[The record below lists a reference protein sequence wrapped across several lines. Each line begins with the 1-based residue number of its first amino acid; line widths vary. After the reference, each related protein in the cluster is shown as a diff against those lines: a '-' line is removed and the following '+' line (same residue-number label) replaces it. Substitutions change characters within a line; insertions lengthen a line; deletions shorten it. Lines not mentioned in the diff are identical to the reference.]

1 MKDQEHTQSARD
13 RKKAKREE
21 PKQLRF
27 AFFTE
32 EAEAS
37 TDSDQLFLHEDVS
50 HEDVSHEVS
59 DRAAERQAAP
69 SVGLAR
75 AVTAARG
82 ALLDVPLGEVDAQLP
97 LLLEFCEAALTRAL
111 DVAQKRPQTAFSN
124 EEYRSLRGIGQAHWL
139 LVERQSREK

>member
-37 TDSDQLFLHEDVS
+37 TDSNQLFLHEDVW
-50 HEDVSHEVS
+50 HEVS

>member
-1 MKDQEHTQSARD
+1 VKDQEHTQSARD
-13 RKKAKREE
+13 RKKANRGEHE
-21 PKQLRF
+21 QLRF

-37 TDSDQLFLHEDVS
+37 TDADQLSSQDDVS
-50 HEDVSHEVS
+50 DEIS
-59 DRAAERQAAP
+59 DCAAERQASP
-69 SVGLAR
+69 GVGLAR

-82 ALLDVPLGEVDAQLP
+82 ALLDVPLREVDAQLP

-111 DVAQKRPQTAFSN
+111 DVAHKRPQTAFSD

>member
-13 RKKAKREE
+13 RKKAKRGEQ
-21 PKQLRF
+21 KQLRF

-37 TDSDQLFLHEDVS
+37 TDSDQLSSQEDVS
-50 HEDVSHEVS
+50 DELS

-69 SVGLAR
+69 GVGLAR

-111 DVAQKRPQTAFSN
+111 DVAQKRPQTAFSD